1 MKEKEQTMSNME
13 QLIATMQ
20 DNSNAKNRWIDT
32 KTGWIHYRHNED
44 KGKKA
49 LTKHIGKFFPS
60 AIRDSNLAFTV
71 VKKDGNIWAP
81 RPEEALERAIAAIND
96 KNMRNQYNINE
107 KKPKEAVDL
116 IILDEKEVMGLIELK
131 PWVSNNNPAYAFVE
145 LLKNYCLAKNNK
157 SIKELILLAPLKY
170 YQCYSY
176 KKPITEFLNT
186 IRKFNDDDH
195 KVKFKLKYIELEYED
210 FDKLIKDLT
219 DQIKWQPVSHTKRF
233 DEVTTIDFSKPAFK
247 KKLAELKESLIYSN
261 WKTIADTNSW
271 PKSR

>member
-1 MKEKEQTMSNME
+1 MNEKEQTMNNME
-13 QLIATMQ
+13 QLIASMQ

-32 KTGWIHYRHNED
+32 KIGWINYCHNKD
-44 KGKKA
+44 KEKEA

-71 VKKDGNIWAP
+71 VKKGNKIWVP
-81 RPEEALERAIAAIND
+81 RLEEALERAIAAIND

-107 KKPKEAVDL
+107 KNPKEAVDL

-131 PWVSNNNPAYAFVE
+131 PWESNNNPTYAFVE
-145 LLKNYCLAKNNK
+145 LLKNYWLAKNNK

-170 YQCYSY
+170 YQRYRY

-186 IRKFNDDDH
+186 IRKFNDNDH
-195 KVKFKLKYIELEYED
+195 KVKFELKYIELKYED
-210 FDKLIKDLT
+210 FHKLIKDLANP
-219 DQIKWQPVSHTKRF
+219 IVWQPVSHTKRF
-233 DEVTTIDFSKPAFK
+233 SEVTTIDFSKPEFK

-271 PKSR
+271 PKK